1 MWVWLSKTRWS
12 RIMKKFEVYSRIV
25 YNVNAESP
33 EQAKWAVE
41 NGEHNHDVV
50 RRFVEHAY
58 EVKEFKHD

>member
-1 MWVWLSKTRWS
+1 MN

-41 NGEHNHDVV
+41 NGEHNHDVA